1 MNTPLDIAVVG
12 ATGALGRVL
21 LEVLGDSRFPL
32 GRLYPLASERAET
45 EGDTVT
51 FRNRELSVG
60 EIGRAH
66 V

>member
-32 GRLYPLASERAET
+32 GRLYPLASERAEPK
-45 EGDTVT
+45 VT
-51 FRNRELSVG
+51 PSPSATAN
-60 EIGRAH
+60 
-66 V
+66 

>member
-45 EGDTVT
+45 EGDTP
-51 FRNRELSVG
+51 G
-60 EIGRAH
+60 A
-66 V
+66 